1 MTVRSKI
8 IAFLFPVL
16 FIGAALFTSP
26 WWLKERQAPASDLK
40 KVVVTRRT
48 IHRTVVSSG
57 TVKPQV
63 GAEVK
68 VGSRTSGTV
77 KRLFVQVGDR
87 VEKGDVVATIEHE
100 DLLSMVRQAEAVLN
114 SKKAQLYEIQQ
125 TRPKEIN
132 RARALTQELEAR
144 LDLAQLTR
152 QRQRSLRKGD
162 YVPQESVD
170 QAEKE
175 VIVLQSQLL
184 SAREN
189 LALLEAKQETDLQ
202 IARAQVAESE
212 AALENAAISLSYA
225 TIRAPISGVVG
236 SISTQEGETVA
247 ASLNAPTF
255 ITLIDLERLQVDDYV
270 DETDIGL
277 VRVGQ
282 EAHFTVDAYPDVVFK
297 GVVEAIYPMATIQ
310 EKVVYYDVIIRI
322 LKPVKAIL
330 RPEMTA
336 NVRIIVDT
344 HLDALSLPSEA
355 IVRMKGKRW
364 VTVEDSQGKTRPRQV
379 TVGWVDQGYTEIL
392 SGLEAG
398 ETVVI
403 GAPVRDEAT
412 G

>member
-1 MTVRSKI
+1 
-8 IAFLFPVL
+8 
-16 FIGAALFTSP
+16 
-26 WWLKERQAPASDLK
+26 
-40 KVVVTRRT
+40 
-48 IHRTVVSSG
+48 
-57 TVKPQV
+57 
-63 GAEVK
+63 
-68 VGSRTSGTV
+68 
-77 KRLFVQVGDR
+77 
-87 VEKGDVVATIEHE
+87 
-100 DLLSMVRQAEAVLN
+100 MVRQAEAVLN

-322 LKPVKAIL
+322 LKPVKATL

-364 VTVEDSQGKTRPRQV
+364 VTVEDSQGKTRSRQV